1 MVAVSITFVLETLI
15 ITQYSEYETFTI
27 GSPLHGGYV
36 VGTR

>member
-27 GSPLHGGYV
+27 DTQPHGRLTI
-36 VGTR
+36 GTR